1 MHNLLEKAL
10 GSTNALMK
18 HVLRFKAFY
27 VLPDAVYL
35 KAMYR
40 LMMGKKLQLTN
51 PISFNEKLQWLKL
64 HYRNPLLTVLSDKY
78 EVRKYVAKKVGEEYL
93 VPLIGIW
100 DKFEDI
106 DIDSL
111 PDQFVLKCT
120 HNSGGVIICQD
131 KSKLDIQAAAQKI
144 KKWLK
149 KNYYYLHRE
158 WSYKNI
164 KPRIIGENFI
174 PTSNGKVP
182 IDYKIH
188 CFNGNPDNVMVCTD
202 RGNGDTKFYYYNRDW
217 KLLKYNSRGINPAK
231 DFSLPRPERLD
242 EMLEMARV
250 LSEGFP
256 YLRVDLYFEDNK
268 IYFGELTL
276 YPVAG
281 FDASMLEETDLL
293 FGSKLDLHAENK
305 PGK

>member
-1 MHNLLEKAL
+1 MRNTRGKATSSVKVL
-10 GSTNALMK
+10 VK
-18 HVLRFKAFY
+18 HVLRYKAFY
-27 VLPDAVYL
+27 VLPDALYL

-40 LMMGKKLQLTN
+40 LMMGKKLHLAN
-51 PISFNEKLQWLKL
+51 PVYFNEKLQWLKL
-64 HYRNPLLTVLSDKY
+64 HYRNPSLTVLSDKY
-78 EVRKYVAKKVGEEYL
+78 EVRHYVATKVGDEYL

-100 DKFEDI
+100 DKFEAI
-106 DIDSL
+106 DIDAL

-120 HNSGGVIICQD
+120 HNSGGVLVCQD
-131 KSKLDIQAAAQKI
+131 KSKLDIKATAHQF
-144 KKWLK
+144 KKYLK
-149 KNYYYLHRE
+149 QNYYYLHRE

-164 KPRIIGENFI
+164 RPRILCEQLILT
-174 PTSNGKVP
+174 PNGKVP
-182 IDYKIH
+182 IDYKFH

-202 RGNGDTKFYYYNRDW
+202 RGNGNTKFYYYNRDW
-217 KLLKYNSRGINPAK
+217 ELLHYNMRGINPAK
-231 DFSLPRPERLD
+231 DFSIPKPDRLD
-242 EMLEMARV
+242 EMFEIARI

-293 FGSKLDLHAENK
+293 FGSKLDLI
-305 PGK
+305 